1 LDEQETVDQLR
12 IMSEENTKKSGLD
25 LKPTQIAA
33 GALAAVT
40 AALLG
45 STLNVAGTITGAA
58 IASIVSTIGSALY
71 QRSIER
77 THESVLRVGSKAWVV
92 KPVDGETA
100 SEASAEAPDETS
112 GQTEGKT
119 EDKTEVDAED
129 KARESRRW
137 PKVAA
142 GAVLVFVLGMLAVT
156 GVEWL
161 RGAPLSGGDQG
172 TTLGAVVGKPT
183 ERAPE
188 QQAPQPSV
196 SSTPDAPTT
205 TTTPPTTSSGTPTT
219 TTEPSPSSTTPPPS
233 SSAPPVTTTEQPTS
247 EAPAQTAPAPP
258 TGLGTTG

>member
-1 LDEQETVDQLR
+1 MDEQETVEQLR

-45 STLNVAGTITGAA
+45 STLNVAGTIIGAA
-58 IASIVSTIGSALY
+58 IASVVSTIGSALY
-71 QRSIER
+71 QKSIER
-77 THESVLRVGSKAWVV
+77 TRESVLRVGSKAWVV
-92 KPVDGETA
+92 KPVEGETA
-100 SEASAEAPDETS
+100 SEADAPD
-112 GQTEGKT
+112 
-119 EDKTEVDAED
+119 DKTEVDAED
-129 KARESRRW
+129 KTREARRW

-205 TTTPPTTSSGTPTT
+205 TTAPPATSSGTQTT
-219 TTEPSPSSTTPPPS
+219 TTEPSPSSTTQAP
-233 SSAPPVTTTEQPTS
+233 SSAPPVPTTGQPTS
-247 EAPAQTAPAPP
+247 EAPAQTAPVAP